1 MRSAPLPIALLA
13 LLVATPAAVAE
24 VRLERRADGTVVI
37 TGSSTDSRPAPVSL
51 TPPEGL
57 TSVRNPGPSLT
68 TTPPTTSR
76 STAAKALTSDA
87 GKTQAWRP

>member
-37 TGSSTDSRPAPVSL
+37 TGSSTDSRM
-51 TPPEGL
+51 
-57 TSVRNPGPSLT
+57 N
-68 TTPPTTSR
+68 
-76 STAAKALTSDA
+76 A
-87 GKTQAWRP
+87 GYV